1 MSTETLVEPH
11 PISTSRLRMARSL
24 ASLDEVDMFLMP
36 LAFTLVTPMSELRR
50 SMQVRHTTCTEYYM
64 LPCLLIYV
72 WLK

>member
-1 MSTETLVEPH
+1 
-11 PISTSRLRMARSL
+11 L

-36 LAFTLVTPMSELRR
+36 LAFTLVTLMSELRR